1 MAMAIALLPPE
12 NTHEG
17 FMELELFFRSNI
29 YNTVE
34 PHENLKFFQ
43 FLQYF
48 NRTWLT
54 GNLIL

>member
-34 PHENLKFFQ
+34 PHEFEMFPIPTV
-43 FLQYF
+43 F
-48 NRTWLT
+48 
-54 GNLIL
+54 